1 MKRNNGFLSFFV
13 FLIFL
18 TYIFY
23 LTYGF
28 LKKRKEET
36 NQINSTITIRKENF
50 YKIPKEKEQVNNTE
64 QNAEEVTVD
73 PAAESLDEN
82 AGTSEQPT
90 QEAASENNSEESVNS
105 NEAAEENKPK
115 PYIRVATYNNKSDA
129 DIALKKLDNN
139 FKIRESKTSSG
150 KVVYIIVSKAAGSEE
165 ELNILKEKV
174 KNYEYQVINQN

>member
-36 NQINSTITIRKENF
+36 NQINSTINIRKENF
-50 YKIPKEKEQVNNTE
+50 YNVPKEKEQNNNE
-64 QNAEEVTVD
+64 QSIDPSAADPVEETAEEN
-73 PAAESLDEN
+73 EN
-82 AGTSEQPT
+82 TSEQPV
-90 QEAASENNSEESVNS
+90 QEVVPENNAGETANS
-105 NEAAEENKPK
+105 NETKSENRVKA
-115 PYIRVATYNNKSDA
+115 YIRVATYNNKSDA
-129 DIALKKLDNN
+129 DAALKKLDNN

-150 KVVYIIVSKAAGSEE
+150 KVVYIMFSKTVNSEE
-165 ELNILKEKV
+165 ELNVLKEKV
-174 KNYEYQVINQN
+174 KDYRYQIINQN